1 MRKFLILI
9 GILAALVMGAMW
21 WLGQQAVKGQ
31 PEEGPVTVE
40 TGNPF

>member
-9 GILAALVMGAMW
+9 GILAALVIGAMW

-31 PEEGPVTVE
+31 PADGPVTIE
-40 TGNPF
+40 LENPF